1 MQKYKN
7 VLVKLLTIPVEVPGD
22 FHLVQ
27 YYSFDYDAGTD
38 FELY

>member
-7 VLVKLLTIPVEVPGD
+7 VLVKLLTIPVEVAGD
-22 FHLVQ
+22 FQ